1 MRFVAILV
9 LALSAGDGASD
20 ALRGRAEEIRAVLP
34 PKGTEMTPA
43 QRQKVE
49 ALVTKTIDL
58 RAMLQSALGSRWSQ
72 LTEKQRKRM
81 QAAFE
86 TRFRATTTGD
96 LDPYRSTQI
105 EYKPEV
111 EADGVVNVPTRV
123 VVKGEPTDITYA
135 MKHGKDGWR
144 IVDIII
150 DGVSTVA
157 NYRNSFNRIITK
169 EGVESLIARLERGSQ
184 SKG

>member
-1 MRFVAILV
+1 MRFAAILV

-20 ALRGRAEEIRAVLP
+20 ALQARAEEIRAVLP

-43 QRQKVE
+43 QRKKVE
-49 ALVTKTIDL
+49 SLVTKTIDL
-58 RAMLQSALGSRWSQ
+58 RAMLQSALGPRWNQ

-105 EYKPEV
+105 EYRPEV
-111 EADGVVNVPTRV
+111 ESGDGVVNVPTRV

-135 MKHGKDGWR
+135 MKEGKDGWR

-150 DGVSTVA
+150 DG
-157 NYRNSFNRIITK
+157 
-169 EGVESLIARLERGSQ
+169 
-184 SKG
+184 

>member
-1 MRFVAILV
+1 MRFAAILV
-9 LALSAGDGASD
+9 LALSAGGGASD
-20 ALRGRAEEIRAVLP
+20 ALRARAEEIRATLP

-49 ALVTKTIDL
+49 SLVTKTIDL
-58 RAMLQSALGSRWSQ
+58 RAMLQSALGPRWNQ

-111 EADGVVNVPTRV
+111 EADGAVNVPTRV

-135 MKHGKDGWR
+135 MKQGKDGWR